1 MAAVQHSS
9 GDAKHH
15 PITLLRR
22 AGTTR
27 QLKFMDPGSAAHH
40 AATAARCAASGAR
53 IPAFRYAQSR
63 PGTLTPQ
70 SPLVS
75 RSVVRDNDA
84 EEPMAFDKRRN
95 GSESLSDSYGEFGEG
110 LQPSPTNAAIALAI
124 MIVVGVVL
132 YQVSGKSTD
141 TNSSS
146 APPAISRDV
155 ANNNR

>member
-15 PITLLRR
+15 PVTLLRR

-27 QLKFMDPGSAAHH
+27 QLKFMGPGSAAHH

-75 RSVVRDNDA
+75 RVRDNDA
-84 EEPMAFDKRRN
+84 AEPMAFDKRRN
-95 GSESLSDSYGEFGEG
+95 GSESLSDSYGEG
-110 LQPSPTNAAIALAI
+110 
-124 MIVVGVVL
+124 
-132 YQVSGKSTD
+132 
-141 TNSSS
+141 
-146 APPAISRDV
+146 
-155 ANNNR
+155 